1 MSLSS
6 SAFLDVA
13 DRIGNR
19 LCRDA
24 IWSGDRCNWLGW
36 TFVAQG
42 AMQTPGYRGQGVA
55 LRDGIAGIALFFAWL
70 HHFTRDPLHARTL
83 HGALRQLDRALA
95 DPADR
100 EAAATPLPDAL
111 PASGFHGGVAGV
123 AAACLQI
130 GELLRDDDWL
140 ARGLRLLDD
149 VARDDV
155 HVQWARTNARDVASG
170 AAGSIP
176 VLLRADARFDLPHLT
191 IAATRQADILLDA
204 ARPSEDGP
212 AWPMPDDGVARP
224 FLGYAH
230 GAGGMACALLDLD
243 RTIGRH
249 RAIGGDRYRAA
260 AIAALRDERRHLAAI
275 DALGWSDGA
284 SSVACALL
292 RASELLAPSQ
302 ESELD
307 AAANRAADDT
317 ADDAA
322 TVGAEIEAE
331 AEALLRAIATRVADA
346 RPWADT
352 FCLSRGLAG
361 CGDVLLYG
369 AERLGR
375 PALRQAAEMLGELGI
390 VHFDRPRVPWP
401 CGLPG
406 IGGSPNLLLGLA
418 GVGYFYLRLHQ
429 PHVVPSVLVLRD
441 ERPAA
446 RAATDRLRLETLADL
461 VSAPAALPEAP

>member
-6 SAFLDVA
+6 NAFLDVA

-24 IWSGDRCNWLGW
+24 IWSDGRCNWLGW

-42 AMQTPGYRGQGVA
+42 ATPIPGYRAQGVA
-55 LRDGIAGIALFFAWL
+55 LRDGIAGIALFLAWL

-95 DPADR
+95 DRGDR
-100 EAAATPLPDAL
+100 DAAAAPHADAL
-111 PASGFHGGVAGV
+111 PACGFHSGTAGV

-130 GELLRDDDWL
+130 GELLRDDAWL

-149 VARDDV
+149 VARD
-155 HVQWARTNARDVASG
+155 AGRTHARDVASG

-176 VLLRADARFDLPHLT
+176 VLLRAGARFDLPHLT
-191 IAATRQADILLDA
+191 IAATRQADVLLDA

-212 AWPMPDDGVARP
+212 AWPMPDAGGARP

-230 GAGGMACALLDLD
+230 GVGGMACALLDLD
-243 RTIGRH
+243 RTLGLH
-249 RAIGGDRYRAA
+249 RASGGDRYRTA

-275 DALGWSDGA
+275 DGLGWSDGA
-284 SSVACALL
+284 SSVACTLL
-292 RASELLAPSQ
+292 RASELLA
-302 ESELD
+302 ESNQSERE
-307 AAANRAADDT
+307 AHADVD
-317 ADDAA
+317 
-322 TVGAEIEAE
+322 AE
-331 AEALLRAIATRVADA
+331 ADALLRAIATHLGDA
-346 RPWADT
+346 RPWAHT

-361 CGDVLLYG
+361 CADVLLTG

-375 PALRQAAEMLGELGI
+375 PALRQAAETLGELGI

-429 PHVVPSVLVLRD
+429 PHVVPTVLVLRD
-441 ERPAA
+441 EPPAA
-446 RAATDRLRLETLADL
+446 RAATNRLRLETLADL